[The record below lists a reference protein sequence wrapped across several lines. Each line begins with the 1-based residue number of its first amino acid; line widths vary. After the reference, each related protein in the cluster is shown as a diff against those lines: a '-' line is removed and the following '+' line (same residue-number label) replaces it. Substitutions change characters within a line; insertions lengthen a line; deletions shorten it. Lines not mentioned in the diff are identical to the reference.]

1 MKSSQRTGVIKADEL
16 YSKQELFN
24 RMGISQKTWDKLLS
38 EGLPYAELGNSRWVS
53 GQALL
58 DYFERVS
65 KRKNKDSPNQS

>member
-1 MKSSQRTGVIKADEL
+1 MKSTRRIGVIKADEL

-24 RMGISQKTWDKLLS
+24 RMGISQKTWDKMLS

-65 KRKNKDSPNQS
+65 KLKNEASPSQS